1 MHFIFSP
8 DNMFFFRSLNVCEL
22 FFGSCVCLNVF
33 LASVLA
39 GYFVLFF
46 IDPPHP
52 PQTSHY
58 LPLSKRLVIMGEL

>member
-1 MHFIFSP
+1 MHYIFSR
-8 DNMFFFRSLNVCEL
+8 DNMFFRSLNVCEL
-22 FFGSCVCLNVF
+22 FFGSWVCLNE
-33 LASVLA
+33 LTSVLA

-58 LPLSKRLVIMGEL
+58 QPLSKRLVIMGEL